1 MAALKITVENV
12 YELQQL
18 LHQAAIEGEVVQQD
32 STEFGKLF
40 KVDWL
45 VPGTDAVILRSLW
58 EMKPNQSQPRLISAF
73 IK

>member
-12 YELQQL
+12 DELQQL

-32 STEFGKLF
+32 STEFGRLF

-45 VPGTDAVILRSLW
+45 VPGTDAVI
-58 EMKPNQSQPRLISAF
+58 
-73 IK
+73 